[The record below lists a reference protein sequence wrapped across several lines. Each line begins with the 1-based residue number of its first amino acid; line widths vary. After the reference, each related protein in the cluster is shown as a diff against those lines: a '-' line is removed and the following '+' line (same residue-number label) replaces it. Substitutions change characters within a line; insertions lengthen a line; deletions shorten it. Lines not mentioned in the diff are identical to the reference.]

1 MAWIW
6 IERKLM
12 GDLIYAVEL
21 LITGLLI
28 GLMYS
33 MVALGF
39 VLIYKASAVFNFA
52 QGAMT
57 LFAALTIVGM
67 LPKIGFMGAVAVT
80 ILVMA
85 VLAIAVERSVFRP
98 LVGRPPLVIFMATV
112 GLAYILEG
120 VAQIIWGTQPH
131 GLKLGIPLEPL
142 KIAGVFISKPDLVA
156 AATAGVSVFLLILVF
171 QKTKIGLGL
180 RAIAND
186 HIAASAVGIPLRRVW
201 AVAWALAG
209 LVAITAG
216 VLWGSRIGVHFAMS
230 LIALKALPVLIIGG
244 IESIPGAIVGGLI
257 IGAAEALGEG
267 FLGPMVGGGV
277 QDVMAYLVALLFLIF
292 RPYGLFG
299 QEIIERV

>member
-1 MAWIW
+1 MD
-6 IERKLM
+6 
-12 GDLIYAVEL
+12 DLIYGVEL

-57 LFAALTIVGM
+57 LFAALTIVGF
-67 LPKIGFMGAVAVT
+67 LPLAGLWGA
-80 ILVMA
+80 
-85 VLAIAVERSVFRP
+85 LAITVVVMCLLGVAVERSVFRP
-98 LVGRPPLVIFMATV
+98 LIGSPPLVIFMATV
-112 GLAYILEG
+112 GLAYVLEG
-120 VAQIIWGTQPH
+120 AAQIAWGTQPK

-142 KIAGVFISKPDLVA
+142 MIGGVFVSKPDLFA
-156 AATAGVSVFLLILVF
+156 AAAAGLFVAVLVAIF
-171 QKTKIGLGL
+171 QKTKVGLGL
-180 RAIAND
+180 RAIADD
-186 HIAASAVGIPLRRVW
+186 HVAAQAVGVPLRRVW
-201 AVAWALAG
+201 AIAWAIAG
-209 LVAITAG
+209 IVAIAAG

-257 IGAAEALGEG
+257 VGAAEALGEG
-267 FLGPMVGGGV
+267 FLGPLVGGGV
-277 QDVMAYLVALLFLIF
+277 QDVMAYLVALAFLIV
-292 RPYGLFG
+292 RPHGLFG

>member
-1 MAWIW
+1 
-6 IERKLM
+6 M
-12 GDLIYAVEL
+12 GDLIYAAEL
-21 LITGLLI
+21 LVTGLLI

-57 LFAALTIVGM
+57 LFAALTIVGL
-67 LPKIGFMGAVAVT
+67 LPKIGFIGAVVATV
-80 ILVMA
+80 LVMA
-85 VLAIAVERSVFRP
+85 VLAVAVERSVFRP

-120 VAQIIWGTQPH
+120 VAQIVWGTQPH

-142 KIAGVFISKPDLVA
+142 KVAGVFISKPDLVA

-186 HIAASAVGIPLRRVW
+186 PIAASAVGIPLRRVW

-244 IESIPGAIVGGLI
+244 IESIPGAIIGGLI
-257 IGAAEALGEG
+257 IGATEALGEG
-267 FLGPMVGGGV
+267 FLGPLVGGGV

>member
-1 MAWIW
+1 
-6 IERKLM
+6 M

-21 LITGLLI
+21 LMTGLLI

-57 LFAALTIVGM
+57 LFAALTIVGL
-67 LPKIGFMGAVAVT
+67 LPKIGFVGAVVST

-85 VLAIAVERSVFRP
+85 VLAVAVERSVFRP

-142 KIAGVFISKPDLVA
+142 KVAGVFISKPDLVA

-186 HIAASAVGIPLRRVW
+186 HIAASAVGVPLRRVW

-209 LVAITAG
+209 LVAIIAG

-257 IGAAEALGEG
+257 IGAVEALGEG
-267 FLGPMVGGGV
+267 FFGPLVGGGV
-277 QDVMAYLVALLFLIF
+277 QDVMAYFVALLFLIF
-292 RPYGLFG
+292 RPHGLFG